1 MAKFNERLRQLRT
14 AKKLSQ
20 AEFAEQIGI
29 SKSSVNMY
37 ERGEREPNFKTLE
50 IIADYF
56 NVDMDYLLG
65 KSDIPLRNVVKSGD
79 CFPIPALPAAT
90 DNPETQ
96 TVTINE
102 RFRQARETLHKSQDV
117 FAQEA
122 GRTRSEIKNIEYGKT
137 VPKEEVIKSV
147 CRTHNIDEAWLRTGE
162 GEMFK
167 PKTKDDEIAE
177 IVGKALN
184 GSSDFK
190 KAVVKMICSRTDS
203 ELQAL
208 AAALQSIYENL

>member
-79 CFPIPALPAAT
+79 CFPIPALPTAT

-102 RFRQARETLHKSQDV
+102 RFRQAREALHKSQDA

-147 CRTHNIDEAWLRTGE
+147 CRAYSINETWLRTGE
-162 GEMFK
+162 GEMFE
-167 PKTKDDEIAE
+167 PLTREEEIAE
-177 IVGKALN
+177 LVGRTLN